1 MNRIFNTGLLVLTCI
16 FVLTTSLKAQQKF
29 TLEDIIQRAKNQS
42 PSSKWA
48 ETRKE
53 NRFWAY
59 RSFRTN
65 YNPQLRLE
73 GELPVYYK
81 SVNQIPQPDGTYRYR
96 PVEQTNNE
104 VTLGLRQPLSW
115 TGGSLS
121 ANSGLGFFKDY
132 NDESLQAEQWGG
144 SVFYVQLIQPFFAFN
159 PLRWDKK
166 IEPLVYEESKKP
178 GPNYLTAI

>member
-16 FVLTTSLKAQQKF
+16 FVLTTSLNAQQKF

-53 NRFWAY
+53 TSFWAY

-81 SVNQIPQPDGTYRYR
+81 RVNQILQDDGTYRYK
-96 PVEQTNNE
+96 PVQQTNNDL
-104 VTLGLRQPLSW
+104 TLALRQPLAFS
-115 TGGSLS
+115 GGIIS
-121 ANSGLGFFKDY
+121 AN
-132 NDESLQAEQWGG
+132 
-144 SVFYVQLIQPFFAFN
+144 
-159 PLRWDKK
+159 
-166 IEPLVYEESKKP
+166 
-178 GPNYLTAI
+178 